1 MTPHPDPAIA
11 ARQTWMAVLARADP
25 ADMAQLLADLPPLP
39 DPVILRG
46 PEVGLVMVRGRI
58 GGGGGPFNLGEMT
71 VTRCT
76 LRAGATVGHAS
87 IAGRVPERAVLA
99 ARIDAGLQDP
109 TLHDALHDA
118 VIAPLAARQAAARA
132 ESAAKA
138 AATRVEFFT
147 LQTMRT

>member
-1 MTPHPDPAIA
+1 MTPHPDTAIA
-11 ARQTWMAVLARADP
+11 ARQSWMAVLARAE
-25 ADMAQLLADLPPLP
+25 ANDMAQLLADLPPLP

-46 PEVGLVMVRGRI
+46 PEVELVMVRGRI

-87 IAGRVPERAVLA
+87 IAGRVPERAILA

-109 TLHDALHDA
+109 TLHDSLHTA
-118 VIAPLAARQAAARA
+118 VIAPLAARQLAARA